1 MKQKGKISTKVLAFI
16 LPVVIIGLA
25 VLTGI
30 SITSSQRTISEEIAQ
45 EMDLQLDS
53 QSESIE
59 DGLES
64 VDILASQIA
73 SVVGNTYTSTS
84 LKEYEAMLSELI
96 YTNDMVMGSGIWF
109 EPYVYDAKEKYVG
122 PYIYKDGDTA
132 ATTYDYSN
140 AEYDYFAYEFY
151 TNVSN
156 GAKEAVF
163 TEPYYDET
171 SGAVMSSC
179 SAPIYGSN
187 GAFLG
192 AITVDINL
200 DTIQTLVNSIQ
211 VGKTGR
217 AFLLNSAGQYLAQE
231 DASKLMNEKI
241 TESENT
247 SLAKAGER
255 ILAEERGKAV
265 YKDGKKQMNAYFTT
279 LGSLNWKLVVTME
292 DSEQTAPI
300 VALASQLVSV
310 ALIVLVLVVV
320 VILWQISGISRQLKK
335 VRDFA
340 GKLSEG
346 DFTIETL
353 DARGRDELG
362 AMGTSLNEMYVSNKG
377 LISNISEYAKILRS
391 SSVKLEEDGKRL
403 TSQFGTME
411 KLMREVNDDMSSA
424 GAATE
429 EVNASVEEVNS
440 SVMILT
446 EQTAKSTALA
456 NEIKERAGEIEKT
469 SQHSYEQ
476 AQGLSREHEKNLNK
490 SIENA
495 DVVRTIGE
503 MAEVISGIA
512 DQINLLSLNA
522 SIEAARAGE
531 MGKGFAVV
539 AGEIGKL
546 AGDTSLAVN
555 EIKATIEKVQ
565 DAFDELVKNSR
576 SMLTFVKDT
585 VTPDYDTF
593 VGVAK
598 QYGEDAVAIEDFSR
612 EIAQMTDGIE
622 RIITEVG
629 EAIQSIAE
637 SSQNTAENG
646 NNIMNSI
653 EVVSEVME
661 EVASMA
667 EEQEGISTKL
677 TKAVDIFKLN

>member
-1 MKQKGKISTKVLAFI
+1 MKQNRKISTRMLAFI
-16 LPVVIIGLA
+16 IPVVIIGLA

-30 SITSSQRTISEEIAQ
+30 SITSSQKTISEELAE
-45 EMDLQLDS
+45 EMELQMDI

-59 DGLES
+59 DGLDS
-64 VDILASQIA
+64 VATLASQIA
-73 SVVGNTYTSTS
+73 SVVGNTYTGVS
-84 LKEYEAMLSELI
+84 LKEYEAMLGKLI

-109 EPYVYDAKEKYVG
+109 EPYAYDEKEKYIG
-122 PYIYKDGDTA
+122 PYIYKDGDSA
-132 ATTYDYSN
+132 VTTYDYSN

-179 SAPIYGSN
+179 SAPIYNAN

-192 AITVDINL
+192 VVTVDINL
-200 DTIQTLVNSIQ
+200 DTIQQLVNNVQ
-211 VGKTGR
+211 VGKTGK

-241 TESENT
+241 TESKNA
-247 SLAKAGER
+247 SLAKAGEI
-255 ILAEERGKAV
+255 ILSTEKGEVSYKEGKEQIA
-265 YKDGKKQMNAYFTT
+265 AYFTT
-279 LGSLNWKLVVTME
+279 LGSLKWKLVLTME
-292 DSEQTAPI
+292 DSEQKAPI
-300 VALASQLVSV
+300 IALASRLLVV
-310 ALIVLVLVVV
+310 AVIVLLLVVV

-335 VRDFA
+335 VKDFA

-346 DFTIETL
+346 DFTIDSL
-353 DARGRDELG
+353 DARGKDELG
-362 AMGTSLNEMYVSNKG
+362 AMGTSLNEMYASNKG
-377 LISNISEYAKILRS
+377 LISNISEFAKILRNS
-391 SSVKLEEDGKRL
+391 SMELEEDGRKL
-403 TSQFGTME
+403 TSQFRTME
-411 KLMREVNDDMSSA
+411 ELMREVNDNMSSA

-440 SVMILT
+440 SVMVLS
-446 EQTAKSTALA
+446 EQTARSTTLA
-456 NEIKERAGEIEKT
+456 NEIKERAGKIEKT
-469 SQHSYEQ
+469 SQRSYEQ
-476 AQGLSREHEKNLNK
+476 AQGLSREHEDNLNK
-490 SIENA
+490 SIQNA
-495 DVVRTIGE
+495 DVVKSIGE

-555 EIKATIEKVQ
+555 EIKTTIEQVQ
-565 DAFDELVKNSR
+565 EAFDELVKNSS

-585 VTPDYDTF
+585 VTPDYDIF

-598 QYGEDAVAIEDFSR
+598 QYGQDAVAIEDFSK
-612 EIAQMTDGIE
+612 EIAQMTKGIE

-646 NNIMNSI
+646 SNIMNSI
-653 EVVSEVME
+653 EVVSEVVE
-661 EVASMA
+661 EVAKMA
-667 EEQEGISTKL
+667 EEQEGISTEL
-677 TKAVDIFKLN
+677 TDAVNSFKLN

>member
-255 ILAEERGKAV
+255 ILAKERGKAV

-446 EQTAKSTALA
+446 EQTAKSTTLA

-476 AQGLSREHEKNLNK
+476 AQGLSREHEENLNR

-677 TKAVDIFKLN
+677 TEAVDIFKLN